1 MKKTSKFF
9 TLLVGLVMMF
19 SGVAKAEG
27 FSVGADVVSRYVWRG
42 TQFGDGIAV
51 QPSLSYTF
59 PGIGVEVG
67 AWGSYD
73 LSDDD
78 ASEADLYL
86 TIPFGEYFS
95 FTVTDYF
102 FPTGG
107 FDDYFNWGDD
117 GSHTVELAAGFEAAN
132 VSLFGAVNV
141 SGDDDNSI
149 YFEAGY
155 NFYDKDD
162 YSASLF
168 VGGGDGMYTN
178 DSNAGG
184 DFDIVNVGVSVSKD
198 IFSASYIVN
207 PDLETS
213 WLVVGVTLEP

>member
-1 MKKTSKFF
+1 MKKAAKFF
-9 TLLVGLVMMF
+9 TLLVGVVVMF
-19 SGVAKAEG
+19 SGTAKAEG
-27 FSVGADVVSRYVWRG
+27 LDIGADVVSRYVWRG

-51 QPSLSYTF
+51 QPWLSYSF

-78 ASEADLYL
+78 ASEADLYVTVPL
-86 TIPFGEYFS
+86 GDNFS

-102 FPTGG
+102 FPSGG
-107 FDDYFNWGDD
+107 FDDYFNWDED
-117 GSHTVELAAGFEAAN
+117 GSHTIELSAGFEASNFSLLAAIN
-132 VSLFGAVNV
+132 VLGN
-141 SGDDDNSI
+141 DTENSK

-168 VGGGDGMYTN
+168 VGGGDEVYTT
-178 DSNAGG
+178 DGE
-184 DFDIVNVGVSVSKD
+184 FDIVNVGLTVSKD
-198 IFSASYIVN
+198 IFTASYIIN

-213 WLVVGVTLEP
+213 FLVVGVTLQP

>member
-1 MKKTSKFF
+1 MKKAAKFF
-9 TLLVGLVMMF
+9 TLLVGIVVMF

-27 FSVGADVVSRYVWRG
+27 FDIGADVVSRYVWRG
-42 TQFGDGIAV
+42 TQFGDGIAA
-51 QPSLSYTF
+51 QPWLSYSF

-78 ASEADLYL
+78 ASEADLYVTVPL
-86 TIPFGEYFS
+86 GDNFS

-102 FPTGG
+102 FPSGG
-107 FDDYFNWGDD
+107 FDDYFNWDED
-117 GSHTVELAAGFEAAN
+117 GSHTIELSAGFEAAN
-132 VSLFGAVNV
+132 FSLLAAINV
-141 SGDDDNSI
+141 LGNDTENSK

-168 VGGGDGMYTN
+168 VGGGDEVYTT
-178 DSNAGG
+178 DGE
-184 DFDIVNVGVSVSKD
+184 FDIVNVGLTVSKD
-198 IFSASYIVN
+198 IFSASYIIN

-213 WLVVGVTLEP
+213 FLVVGVTLQP

>member
-19 SGVAKAEG
+19 SATAQAEG
-27 FSVGADVVSRYVWRG
+27 FSVGADIVSRYVWRG
-42 TQFGDGIAV
+42 TQFGDGIAA
-51 QPSLSYTF
+51 QPWLSYTF

-86 TIPFGEYFS
+86 TIPLGEYFS

-102 FPTGG
+102 FPTGS
-107 FDDYFNWGDD
+107 FDDYFDYSDD
-117 GSHTVELAAGFEAAN
+117 GAHTIELLAGLDYENF
-132 VSLFGAVNV
+132 SLFGAVNV
-141 SGDDDNSI
+141 SGDDDNSV
-149 YFEAGY
+149 YVEAGY
-155 NFYDKDD
+155 AFYDKDD

-168 VGGGDGMYTN
+168 VGGGDGAYTN
-178 DSNAGG
+178 GSNAMG
-184 DFDIVNVGVSVSKD
+184 DFDIVNVGISASKD

-213 WLVVGVTLEP
+213 WVVLGVTLEP